1 MESELSV
8 EITLQ
13 QCHQPISDERE
24 QRLLY
29 YQEEIKDSH
38 NSSFV
43 GSVSGQDMK
52 NLWDMGSVE
61 REEMPKSPMHF
72 CIAMEFATHSGLP
85 ANLNFKSFEQ
95 VPWNSDHEQPNRGN
109 AMNSEFIKHKVNLII
124 KVS

>member
-1 MESELSV
+1 MVNGSIDELKSNGKKRTVTLAHPSIVKVAVVIHTLLPVEFELSV
-8 EITLQ
+8 DITLQ

-24 QRLLY
+24 QRLSY

-72 CIAMEFATHSGLP
+72 CIAM
-85 ANLNFKSFEQ
+85 
-95 VPWNSDHEQPNRGN
+95 
-109 AMNSEFIKHKVNLII
+109 
-124 KVS
+124 

>member
-1 MESELSV
+1 VKNLEAIIVMVTGSIDELKSNGKKRTVTLAHPLIVEVAVVIQTLLQVESELSV

-24 QRLLY
+24 QRLSY

-61 REEMPKSPMHF
+61 REEMPKCPMHF
-72 CIAMEFATHSGLP
+72 CIAM
-85 ANLNFKSFEQ
+85 
-95 VPWNSDHEQPNRGN
+95 
-109 AMNSEFIKHKVNLII
+109 
-124 KVS
+124 

>member
-1 MESELSV
+1 MSSSQMGTREQLRPLIVKVAVVIHTLLQVESELSV

-24 QRLLY
+24 QRLSY

-38 NSSFV
+38 DSSFV

-72 CIAMEFATHSGLP
+72 CIAT
-85 ANLNFKSFEQ
+85 
-95 VPWNSDHEQPNRGN
+95 
-109 AMNSEFIKHKVNLII
+109 
-124 KVS
+124 